1 MPEFELTREYVV
13 QTVEVLSGVENIGEK
28 TRRREKLY
36 FRYVVYALLDCYFPK
51 SSWAWRGETFGQ
63 DHATV
68 IYALNKWKEEMLKQ
82 KVYKKYVLLYSES
95 MNHINTLLS
104 SLTNS
109 IEIVKNFNEQ
119 NSDEKLKKAINN
131 IIKYALDLTPKTQ
144 EI

>member
-13 QTVEVLSGVENIGEK
+13 QTVEILSGVENIHQK
-28 TRRREKLY
+28 TRQRKILY
-36 FRYVVYALLDCYFPK
+36 LRYVVYALLDCYFPN
-51 SSWAWRGETFGQ
+51 SSWAWKGETFSQ

-68 IYALNKWKEEMLKQ
+68 IYALNKWEEEMLEQ
-82 KVYKKYVLLYSES
+82 KVYKKYVLLYNES
-95 MNHINTLLS
+95 IHHINTLLS

-119 NSDEKLKKAINN
+119 NSDEKLKKAIDK